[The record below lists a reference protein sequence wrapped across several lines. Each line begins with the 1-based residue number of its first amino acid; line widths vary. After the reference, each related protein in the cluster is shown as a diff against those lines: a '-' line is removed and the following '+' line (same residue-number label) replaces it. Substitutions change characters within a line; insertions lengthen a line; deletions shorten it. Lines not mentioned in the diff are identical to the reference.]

1 LIEERGLVELGWLW
15 KRLAEVD
22 AVLCAVLQAA
32 EAGIDA
38 ELSGCDAAV
47 LRRKTPLL

>member
-22 AVLCAVLQAA
+22 AVRCAMLQAA
-32 EAGIDA
+32 EAGKDT

-47 LRRKTPLL
+47 LRRKSLLL